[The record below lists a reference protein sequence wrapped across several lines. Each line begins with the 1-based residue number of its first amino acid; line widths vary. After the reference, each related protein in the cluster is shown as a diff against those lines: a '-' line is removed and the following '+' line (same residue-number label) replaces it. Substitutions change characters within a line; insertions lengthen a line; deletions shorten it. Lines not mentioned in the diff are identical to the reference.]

1 MRTRI
6 QLSLAVLLA
15 ALSVL
20 SGAAAPPEEISSRHA
35 EAIQS
40 FEDFVAKQMAFDGVP
55 GLTVGF
61 IKDDF
66 EWIKGFGFADLENR
80 LPARPESSY
89 RLASITKTITAVA
102 VLQLVEQGKI
112 DLDSEIQTYVP
123 DFPRKRW
130 PVTVRQ
136 LLGHTGGIS
145 HYRNYAVEGRIREP
159 KNTQQSLAIFKDFDL
174 VAEPGTRYNY
184 SSYGYNLLGAAV
196 ESASGV
202 SYGEYVR
209 IHIFEPLEMAD
220 SRMDSSLDLIPNRV
234 KGYQFVDGKLQN
246 SEFVD
251 ISSRF
256 AAGGVRSTIADLL
269 NYARGI
275 IDGKL
280 LKEATCKKMF
290 SPMALRNGVLT
301 GYGMGW
307 FIQPLNGHFV
317 VSHSGS
323 QPETRTYL
331 LILPQDKLAVAIAC
345 NLEGTNLIPYITRL
359 IEIVLDEDIDSTAY
373 APDKVKQLICSAVS
387 QVYGYGLSSY
397 QWTGMLLSKSRNDLN
412 DAFDY
417 FNDCVNDRRMR
428 RDLVTARKKVLLGTH
443 LAANQAFTRVGSY
456 MAQAL
461 EEEGGADLLQSYHKR
476 GPVAFF
482 RDYIRLTEGSSA
494 PKRHPRFRSEFI
506 DLMAEWEDDWNKT
519 YTDDVRRLFL
529 TFDTDFDVLMP
540 KLKETFAGAA
550 FYPDFTADLA
560 RVADSY
566 LKKNDPDKSIGI
578 LSHGQTLYPDSA
590 LLLAMFGKA
599 YLGKGDSETGRDF
612 YRKSFESDPTHP
624 LLSVDELVRTS
635 NWLVR
640 ANRLK
645 EAILLSTLA
654 VEFHPREAGLYVEL
668 ANLSLL
674 AGKRDRAVEYLRK
687 ALKIDPK
694 LEEARLRLKSME
706 K

>member
-1 MRTRI
+1 MRTRL

-15 ALSVL
+15 AFSMLS
-20 SGAAAPPEEISSRHA
+20 AAAASPEENPSRYA

-40 FEDFVAKQMAFDGVP
+40 FEDFVVKQMVFDGVP

-80 LPARPESSY
+80 MPARPESSY
-89 RLASITKTITAVA
+89 RLASITKTITAIA

-123 DFPRKRW
+123 DFPRKKW

-136 LLGHTGGIS
+136 LLGHIGGVS
-145 HYRNYAVEGRIREP
+145 HYRNYSLEGRIREP

-196 ESASGV
+196 ESASGI

-220 SRMDSSLDLIPNRV
+220 SRMDSARDLIPNRV
-234 KGYQFVDGKLQN
+234 KGYQFVDGQLQN

-256 AAGGVRSTIADLL
+256 AGGGVRSTIADLL

-280 LKEATCKKMF
+280 LTEATWKKMF
-290 SPMALRNGVLT
+290 SPMALRSGILT

-307 FIQPLNGHFV
+307 FVQPLNGHFV

-331 LILPQDKLAVAIAC
+331 LILPRDKLAVAIAC

-359 IEIVLDEDIDSTAY
+359 IEAVLDEDIDSTAY
-373 APDKVKQLICSAVS
+373 APDKVRQLICSAVS

-417 FNDCVNDRRMR
+417 FNDCVNDRKIR
-428 RDLVTARKKVLLGTH
+428 RDLVGARKKALLGTH
-443 LAANQAFTRVGSY
+443 LTANQAFTRVGSY

-461 EEEGGADLLQSYHKR
+461 EEEGGADLLLSYYKK

-482 RDYIRLTEGSSA
+482 RDYIRLTEGPSA
-494 PKRHPRFRSEFI
+494 PKRHPRFRSEFV
-506 DLMAEWEDDWNKT
+506 DLVAEWENDWNKT
-519 YTDDVRRLFL
+519 YTDDVRHLFL
-529 TFDTDFDVLMP
+529 SSDTDFDVLMA
-540 KLKETFAGAA
+540 KLNETFARTA

-566 LKKNDPDKSIGI
+566 LKKNDPDKAITI

-599 YLGKGDSETGRDF
+599 YLGKGDSVTGCDF
-612 YRKSFESDPTHP
+612 YRKSHESDSTHP

-635 NWLVR
+635 NWLVG

-645 EAILLSTLA
+645 EAISLSSLA
-654 VEFHPREAGLYVEL
+654 VEFYPREAALYVEL

-674 AGKRDRAVEYLRK
+674 AGKRDQAVEYLRK
-687 ALKIDPK
+687 ALKIDPN
-694 LEEARLRLKSME
+694 LEEAKVRLKSME